1 MSPVLE
7 VRHLSCSFDGSPV
20 LNDISFDIGAG
31 ERVGLVGAN
40 GAGKTTLLWSVLGL
54 LEATGEVKVQGMKRA
69 AAGPFAIGAVFQ
81 NPEDQIFMPRLIDDL
96 TLPLLNRGM
105 ARDEAAG
112 RANRILEALGLSFAA
127 SRPASKLS
135 MGERKRAA
143 VAAALVSQPEIIVL
157 DEPTAELDGRAVR
170 HLVALLNSLSVTL
183 LVASH
188 HLDFLR
194 QVASRVIVLA
204 GGRIVAD
211 GPAAVLLEDHELL
224 ERAGVA

>member
-40 GAGKTTLLWSVLGL
+40 GAGKTTLLRSVLGL
-54 LEATGEVKVQGMKRA
+54 LEATGEVKVQGMKPRT
-69 AAGPFAIGAVFQ
+69 GPSRIRTS
-81 NPEDQIFMPRLIDDL
+81 PTRKDQLFMPRLIDDL